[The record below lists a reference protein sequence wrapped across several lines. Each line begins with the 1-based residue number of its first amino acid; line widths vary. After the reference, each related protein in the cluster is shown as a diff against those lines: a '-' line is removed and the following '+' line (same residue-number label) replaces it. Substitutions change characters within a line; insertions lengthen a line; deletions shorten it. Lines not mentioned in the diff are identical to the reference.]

1 MNSTFSVNRATL
13 RVLKEELERGD
24 DFARGIEQDID
35 TWEALVHPTDFFTKY
50 KDLIRVDV
58 IAANEDNH
66 QQWFGLCEA
75 NIRNFVNDTE
85 RFSPLQLCCY
95 PKAFGW
101 PWPAPPAAERCNPP
115 SAEHCKSFFI
125 GWKFKETKTDNMV
138 SIKRCRE
145 KWVEAV
151 QKKAERGEWWKP
163 DMVLDFKQV
172 KRKHFPSAD
181 FMPAMR

>member
-75 NIRNFVNDTE
+75 NRN
-85 RFSPLQLCCY
+85 R
-95 PKAFGW
+95 
-101 PWPAPPAAERCNPP
+101 RRP
-115 SAEHCKSFFI
+115 SGH
-125 GWKFKETKTDNMV
+125 
-138 SIKRCRE
+138 
-145 KWVEAV
+145 
-151 QKKAERGEWWKP
+151 
-163 DMVLDFKQV
+163 
-172 KRKHFPSAD
+172 
-181 FMPAMR
+181 